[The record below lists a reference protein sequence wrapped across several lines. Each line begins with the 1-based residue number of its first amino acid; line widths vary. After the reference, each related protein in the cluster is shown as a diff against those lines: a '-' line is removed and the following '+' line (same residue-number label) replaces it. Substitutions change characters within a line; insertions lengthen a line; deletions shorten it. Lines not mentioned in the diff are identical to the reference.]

1 MKKIFLFLSVILISV
16 IIFSCNSECKK
27 HEDIIGKWQR
37 ADVDTISYVL
47 EITEN
52 HEWKYYKNE
61 ELLEEGPFAVEENI
75 FIMKHAA
82 EEHDHE
88 GDDHDHAHAEDH
100 KYEFSLN
107 EDKTELSFSNEG
119 KTTVFKKIK

>member
-1 MKKIFLFLSVILISV
+1 
-16 IIFSCNSECKK
+16 
-27 HEDIIGKWQR
+27 IGKWQR

-75 FIMKHAA
+75 FIMKHAE
-82 EEHDHE
+82 EEHAHE
-88 GDDHDHAHAEDH
+88 GDDHAHADDH
-100 KYEFSLN
+100 KYEYSLN
-107 EDKTELSFSNEG
+107 EENTELSFISEE
-119 KTTVFKKIK
+119 KTSVFTKMK